1 MSNVC
6 LQNRINKYLNVYT
19 FLKIYQTYSWKNS
32 WLVCILYFL
41 WNVWVAPNST
51 RNLNSTCKPYS
62 SRLWVGLLAHAH
74 CDHCPLHW
82 LQLLLVTSCNYVAET
97 TKMEL
102 AALVA
107 LTLLLGAL
115 ILLVAVAV
123 RKQNVETDEPEQTAE
138 SVGKNSVS

>member
-1 MSNVC
+1 
-6 LQNRINKYLNVYT
+6 
-19 FLKIYQTYSWKNS
+19 
-32 WLVCILYFL
+32 
-41 WNVWVAPNST
+41 
-51 RNLNSTCKPYS
+51 
-62 SRLWVGLLAHAH
+62 
-74 CDHCPLHW
+74 
-82 LQLLLVTSCNYVAET
+82 
-97 TKMEL
+97 MEL